1 MGKVT
6 RKQRKVDIPNKALG
20 LNTTRAQRMVNAMEV
35 ISLIENTG
43 LLNRRDLRSEHGL
56 SLFIGSKDQQIL
68 FDTGVSGNFNLNAQK
83 LEVNTANVTLAVI
96 SHHHFDHGGGLAT
109 FLEANQKA
117 KVYLRK
123 SSTEQFYLD
132 IFGLLRRRIGLD
144 ETLFQLHSQRFVHV
158 NQFSEI
164 APDVFILTKIN
175 KRHTMPKGN
184 RHLFIGTGLSKRPDD
199 FEHELI
205 LVIRQN
211 TGLVV
216 FTGCSH
222 HGILNMLDAVLEHF
236 PGQTIKAVF
245 GGFHLIDLPLINSMA
260 GNKNDVEELGKAI
273 LKYPIEKVYTGHC
286 TGIKAYRILKEV
298 MGAKLEY
305 FATGARAEV

>member
-1 MGKVT
+1 M
-6 RKQRKVDIPNKALG
+6 VDNM
-20 LNTTRAQRMVNAMEV
+20 RV

-43 LLNRRDLRSEHGL
+43 PSDRKGLRIEHGL
-56 SLFIGSKDQQIL
+56 SLCIFSKGQQIL
-68 FDTGVSGNFNLNAQK
+68 FDAGISGNFYLNAQR
-83 LEVNTANVTLAVI
+83 LNVNTAKATLAVI

-109 FLEANQKA
+109 FLDANHQA
-117 KVYLRK
+117 RVYLRN
-123 SSTEQFYLD
+123 SSTEQFYLN
-132 IFGLLRRRIGLD
+132 IFGLFRRRVGLD

-158 NQFSEI
+158 SQFSEV
-164 APDVFILTKIN
+164 APDVFLLTKIN
-175 KRHTMPKGN
+175 KRHMMPKGN
-184 RHLFIGTGLSKRPDD
+184 RHLFIGAGSFQRLDD

-205 LVIRQN
+205 MVIRQS

-236 PGQTIKAVF
+236 PGQTIQAVF

-260 GNKNDVEELGKAI
+260 GSKADVADLGKAI
-273 LKYPIEKVYTGHC
+273 LKYPIEQIYTGHC

-298 MGAKLEY
+298 LGAQLQY
-305 FATGARAEV
+305 FATGDKVEV

>member
-1 MGKVT
+1 
-6 RKQRKVDIPNKALG
+6 
-20 LNTTRAQRMVNAMEV
+20 MVIGMEV

-43 LLNRRDLRSEHGL
+43 LSNRKDLHTEHGL
-56 SLFIGSKDQQIL
+56 SLFIRSNDQQIL
-68 FDTGVSGNFNLNAQK
+68 FDTGISGNFHLNAQRFN
-83 LEVNTANVTLAVI
+83 VNTAKVTHAVL

-109 FLEANQKA
+109 FLEANNQA
-117 KVYLRK
+117 RVYLRN
-123 SSTEQFYLD
+123 SSTEQFHLD
-132 IFGLLRRRIGLD
+132 IFGLLKRRVGLD
-144 ETLFQLHSQRFVHV
+144 ETLFQLHPHRFVFID
-158 NQFSEI
+158 QFSEI

-175 KRHTMPKGN
+175 KRHSMPKGN
-184 RHLFIGTGLSKRPDD
+184 RHLFIGAGSTKRLDD

-205 LVIRQN
+205 MVIRES
-211 TGLVV
+211 TGLAV

-236 PGQTIKAVF
+236 PGQTIKAIF

-260 GNKNDVEELGKAI
+260 GSKDDIKKLGGAI
-273 LKYPIEKVYTGHC
+273 LKYPVEKVYTGHC

-305 FATGARAEV
+305 FATGCKTEV